1 MVINA
6 LVLFIVICGVIIS
19 VGLKRDKLTDP
30 VFRKAFIFEL
40 PLYLATAFF
49 TLVIA
54 SQLFGP
60 YTHCVL
66 PLFSLAAVPFVRM
79 GYPNFLKFWREDNYV
94 R

>member
-1 MVINA
+1 MVFNLLI
-6 LVLFIVICGVIIS
+6 LFIVIGAIIIS
-19 VGLKRDKLTDP
+19 AALNRNKLTAP

-60 YTHCVL
+60 YTHWVL
-66 PLFSLAAVPFVRM
+66 PVFSLAAVPFVRM
-79 GYPNFLKFWREDNYV
+79 GYPNFLKFWKEDNYV